1 MASFN
6 TILWW
11 APRSARSLAF
21 WLYGGWLYFGG
32 IKHAE
37 VNGHTQV
44 GGRETHSLVSWLFI
58 SIFMTS
64 QDLGKISPLGK
75 EAEWNYKI
83 DVTSQKKKK
92 SICFSPVSLS
102 YKFLNRNTTYF
113 FKGSNYLFSTYF
125 FFSVCSYS
133 PSSLVLCLH
142 TWLPASKWNE

>member
-11 APRSARSLAF
+11 APKSARSL
-21 WLYGGWLYFGG
+21 G
-32 IKHAE
+32 ILTLRRMT
-37 VNGHTQV
+37 VFRGHKACWSERSHTG
-44 GGRETHSLVSWLFI
+44 GGRETHSLVSWLSI

-83 DVTSQKKKK
+83 DVTSQKKK

-102 YKFLNRNTTYF
+102 YKFLNKNTTYF